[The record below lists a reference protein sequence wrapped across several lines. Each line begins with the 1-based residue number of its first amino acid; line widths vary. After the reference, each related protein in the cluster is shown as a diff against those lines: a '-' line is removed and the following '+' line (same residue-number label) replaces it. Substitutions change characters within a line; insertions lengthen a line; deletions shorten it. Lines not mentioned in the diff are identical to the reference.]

1 LDYTSNSNRG
11 SIMKGR
17 VPESIILASEE
28 RRGAEFLER
37 IWGKRPTF
45 VCTIGNTETA
55 KIPGISAAGAN
66 PAITDYTPAADVELL
81 FYGKCKCIPGVP
93 VTPDGIPTPGLITM
107 SAIGLSKMPVF
118 ALNGGVRVRPI
129 APYFELDGSPG
140 EDIRTGNA
148 VKDPRKVFENAV
160 VAGENLAA
168 HTDYLVV
175 GESIAGGT
183 TTALAVLLAQ
193 GYDAENKVSS
203 SLPVNPHPIKVQAAR
218 EGMSKSRFSAAEM
231 RKDAFKAVA
240 AVGDPM
246 MPAAAGVI
254 VGAAR
259 RVPVIM
265 AGGTQMAAV
274 LSLIRSQE
282 PKALDNV
289 ALGTT
294 RWILNDKSA
303 DLIHLVKQVGSV
315 PVLGANLDFSK
326 SRFDGLR
333 IYETGIVKEGVGCG
347 GSTIAAI
354 CHSEGRLDANLMLE
368 EIDKAYERLMTHK
381 H

>member
-1 LDYTSNSNRG
+1 
-11 SIMKGR
+11 
-17 VPESIILASEE
+17 
-28 RRGAEFLER
+28 
-37 IWGKRPTF
+37 
-45 VCTIGNTETA
+45 
-55 KIPGISAAGAN
+55 
-66 PAITDYTPAADVELL
+66 
-81 FYGKCKCIPGVP
+81 
-93 VTPDGIPTPGLITM
+93 
-107 SAIGLSKMPVF
+107 
-118 ALNGGVRVRPI
+118 
-129 APYFELDGSPG
+129 
-140 EDIRTGNA
+140 
-148 VKDPRKVFENAV
+148 
-160 VAGENLAA
+160 
-168 HTDYLVV
+168 
-175 GESIAGGT
+175 
-183 TTALAVLLAQ
+183 
-193 GYDAENKVSS
+193 
-203 SLPVNPHPIKVQAAR
+203 
-218 EGMSKSRFSAAEM
+218 
-231 RKDAFKAVA
+231 VA

-274 LSLIRSQE
+274 LSLISSQE

-303 DLIHLVKQVGSV
+303 DLIHLVKQIGNV
-315 PVLGANLDFSK
+315 PVLGANLDFSN

-354 CHSEGRLDANLMLE
+354 CHSEGRLDANLMLA

>member
-168 HTDYLVV
+168 LTDYMVV

-218 EGMSKSRFSAAEM
+218 EGIKRAKFSAAEM
-231 RKDAFKAVA
+231 KEDALKAVA

-259 RVPVIM
+259 KVPVIM

-274 LSLIRSQE
+274 LSVVRSVE
-282 PKALDNV
+282 PKALDNL

-294 RWILNDKSA
+294 RWILNDKSS
-303 DLIHLVKQVGSV
+303 DLRHLVEQIGPV
-315 PVLGANLDFSK
+315 PVLGANLDFSR

-354 CHSEGRLDANLMLE
+354 CRSEGKLDAVRMLH
-368 EIDKAYERLMTHK
+368 EIDGSYERLMTK

>member
-1 LDYTSNSNRG
+1 LDYTSNSKRG
-11 SIMKGR
+11 LFMKGR
-17 VPESIILASEE
+17 ASESIILASEE

-45 VCTIGNTETA
+45 VCTIGNTETG

-118 ALNGGVRVRPI
+118 AVNGGVRVRPI

-140 EDIRTGNA
+140 EDIRTGAA

-168 HTDYLVV
+168 QADYLVV

-183 TTALAVLLAQ
+183 TTALAVLMAQ

-218 EGMSKSRFSAAEM
+218 EGMSKSRFSADEM

-259 RVPVIM
+259 KVPVIL

-274 LSLIRSQE
+274 LSIVKSQE
-282 PKALDNV
+282 PK
-289 ALGTT
+289 
-294 RWILNDKSA
+294 
-303 DLIHLVKQVGSV
+303 VKQIGPV

-354 CHSEGRLDANLMLE
+354 CHSEGRLDADLMLQ
-368 EIDKAYERLMTHK
+368 EIDRSYERLMKK